1 MPGGRLPSVS
11 VIGVTCDR
19 PALLADALASIA
31 LQRPAPLEIR
41 IADDGDG
48 PARVADFP
56 ALEVTRI
63 RSNARQPAA
72 SRNLAARDAR
82 GEVLAF
88 LDDDDRWTE
97 GHLEALA
104 SAFRDPT
111 VGVAYRDAAVV
122 RETVGTRGRR
132 TELERRV
139 IAHDWDDG
147 LMRHDDFIPPSALA
161 VRRSLFTGL
170 GGFDESFRYSEDWD
184 FLLRAAAALEKS
196 GRAAPLRVP
205 GVTVE
210 VRLREQGN
218 ASVDR
223 GPERRTCLD
232 RLAARHGLPPLE
244 IKTFWEVALAVGKAG
259 ATP

>member
-1 MPGGRLPSVS
+1 VS

-19 PALLADALASIA
+19 PVLLADALASIV
-31 LQRPAPLEIR
+31 LQRPAPLEVR
-41 IADDGDG
+41 IADDGDRSAG
-48 PARVADFP
+48 VPVAGLG
-56 ALEVTRI
+56 ALEATRI
-63 RSNARQPAA
+63 RSDARQPAG
-72 SRNLAARDAR
+72 SRNLAAREAR

-97 GHLEALA
+97 GHLEGLA
-104 SAFRDPT
+104 RSFRDPG
-111 VGVAYRDAAVV
+111 VGVAYRDSAVV
-122 RETVGTRGRR
+122 RESVDAHGRR
-132 TELERRV
+132 SELERRT
-139 IAHDWDDG
+139 IAHDWDRE

-161 VRRSLFTGL
+161 VRRGLFEEL
-170 GGFDESFRYSEDWD
+170 HGFDESFRYSEDWD

-196 GRAAPLRVP
+196 GRAAPRRVP

-210 VRLREQGN
+210 VRLREKGN

-223 GPERRTCLD
+223 GPERRACLD

-244 IKTFWEVALAVGKAG
+244 IKTFWEVALAVGRAG

>member
-11 VIGVTCDR
+11 VIGVTRDR
-19 PALLADALASIA
+19 PALLADALASVA
-31 LQRPAPLEIR
+31 LQRPEPLEIR

-48 PARVADFP
+48 PARVADIP
-56 ALEVTRI
+56 ALEVRRI

-88 LDDDDRWTE
+88 LDDDDRWAP
-97 GHLEALA
+97 GHLEGLA
-104 SAFRDPT
+104 RAFLDPS
-111 VGVAYRDAAVV
+111 VGIAYRDAAVV
-122 RETVGTRGRR
+122 RESVDANGRR

-139 IAHDWDDG
+139 ITHDWDEG

-161 VRRSLFTGL
+161 VRRSLFDDL
-170 GGFDESFRYSEDWD
+170 GGFDESFRFSEDWD

-196 GRAAPLRVP
+196 GRAAPRRVP
-205 GVTVE
+205 GVGVE

-223 GPERRTCLD
+223 GPERRACLD